1 MKKDEYN
8 KVMCSIGSFAED
20 AAMAHIDLVR
30 LSTAIVNSQNPDLAK
45 LGVLLITPKY
55 RKEQELFDIKRSE
68 VLDQLIEELNEL
80 SVEDVSRL
88 RKKYIVK
95 LRLKDLEK
103 DF

>member
-8 KVMCSIGSFAED
+8 EIMGSLKTFAED
-20 AAMAHIDLVR
+20 VATANIELIR
-30 LSTAIVNSQNPDLAK
+30 LATAIVDYQNPNLAK
-45 LGVLLITPKY
+45 LGVLLISPKY
-55 RKEQELFDIKRSE
+55 RKEQELFDIKRNE

-88 RKKYIVK
+88 KKKYIVK

>member
-1 MKKDEYN
+1 MKKDEYI
-8 KVMCSIGSFAED
+8 MCGIGGFAED
-20 AAMAHIDLVR
+20 VAMANIELIS
-30 LSTAIVNSQNPDLAK
+30 LATAIVDSQNPDLAK

>member
-1 MKKDEYN
+1 MKKDEYI
-8 KVMCSIGSFAED
+8 MCGIGGFTEDVATANIELLRLATSI
-20 AAMAHIDLVR
+20 VY
-30 LSTAIVNSQNPDLAK
+30 SQNPDLAK

-95 LRLKDLEK
+95 LRLKDLVK